1 MVATTTP
8 PESVSQLQDWLETY
22 LGRSGQDGAQAR
34 HALEQLSDHL
44 TTQPDGDAQGLTCL
58 AALEALRRLSPDVDT
73 VTACLLLP
81 VSSDPQSPVSANARP
96 ADSAVDGLLEQ
107 LKRLTWFGQTYL
119 SDDQSRAEGLRR
131 LLLALVADVRVVL
144 IALAWQLARLQ
155 QAASDD
161 SDEDQRLQ
169 LGRETQLIHA
179 PLANRLG
186 IWQLKWELEDLAFRF
201 VEPRT
206 YDRIR
211 KLVAERR
218 ADREA
223 FIARFIEQLK
233 SVVGEAGIQADISGR
248 AKHIYS
254 IWRKMQRKGLDFH
267 ELFDV
272 RAVRVMVNTVT
283 ECYTVLG
290 LVHTHWQ
297 PVPGEFDDYITN
309 PKANLYQSL
318 HTAVAGSG
326 GRVVEVQ
333 IRTHDMHH
341 HAEMGVAA
349 HWRYKEGGPRDPGL
363 EKRIGAMRKL
373 LEHGEEQ
380 NDEDLLESFS
390 NVTTEDRVYVLT
402 PKGEV
407 RDLSAGATPLDFAY
421 LVHTE
426 IGHRCRGAR
435 INGRIVPLTTEL
447 KNGDRV
453 EILTAKE
460 PRPSRDWL
468 SPRNGY
474 LRTARARSKVRQW
487 FRQAQFED
495 NLAEG
500 RHAVEAEFRRL
511 DLDSDDLSKIVGNFN
526 FREVDELLAAVG
538 SGDVTP
544 GQVAGAVERWHAARA
559 APPSSLNLQ
568 KRTTP
573 PRDKDDVQIEGVG
586 NLMHQMARCCQP
598 VPGDQIGG
606 FITRGRGISIH
617 RQDCSQFIN
626 LAKRHPERVMNV
638 RWADRAGSR
647 YPARVKLEAWD
658 RRELIRDIGTLLA
671 TENINVSA
679 MNAQHS
685 DPPEKVSIE
694 LTVQV
699 ADFEQ
704 LASLLSKMQ
713 SIPNVTSA
721 RRVRDH

>member
-1 MVATTTP
+1 MSSATETPVAR
-8 PESVSQLQDWLETY
+8 QLENWLEDY
-22 LGRSGQDGAQAR
+22 LSRSGQAGEQAR
-34 HALEQLSDHL
+34 VALDYLRQRLASDADSDEL
-44 TTQPDGDAQGLTCL
+44 GLTCL
-58 AALEALRRLSPDVDT
+58 AALDALRRLSPDVDT
-73 VTACLLLP
+73 VAACLLLP
-81 VSSDPQSPVSANARP
+81 LSDDAHWPLPADTVP
-96 ADSAVDGLLEQ
+96 ADSAVHELLLQ
-107 LKRLTWFGQTYL
+107 LRRLTWFGQTYL

-144 IALAWQLARLQ
+144 IALAWQLGRLQ
-155 QAASDD
+155 RAAASNA
-161 SDEDQRLQ
+161 SAEVKQQ
-169 LGRETQLIHA
+169 LARETQLIHA

-186 IWQLKWELEDLAFRF
+186 IWQLKWELEDLAFRYL
-201 VEPRT
+201 EPRT
-206 YDRIR
+206 YDQIR
-211 KLVAERR
+211 RLVAERR

-223 FIARFIEQLK
+223 FIQRFIATLET
-233 SVVGEAGIQADISGR
+233 VVGEAGVQADISGR

-272 RAVRVMVNTVT
+272 RAVRVMVDTVAD
-283 ECYTVLG
+283 CYTVLG

-318 HTAVAGSG
+318 HTAVAGTG

-333 IRTHDMHH
+333 IRTHEMHR
-341 HAEMGVAA
+341 HAELGVAA

-373 LEHGEEQ
+373 LETGDGQ
-380 NDEDLLESFS
+380 DDDLLESFS
-390 NVTTEDRVYVLT
+390 NVTSEDRVYVLT

-468 SPRNGY
+468 SPRSGY
-474 LRTARARSKVRQW
+474 LKTARARSKVRQW

-500 RHAVEAEFRRL
+500 RQAVDAEFRRL
-511 DLDSDDLSKIVGNFN
+511 DLETADLAKVVGNFN
-526 FREVDELLAAVG
+526 LREVDELLAAVG
-538 SGDVTP
+538 SGDITAS
-544 GQVAGAVERWHAARA
+544 QVAGAVERWHAART
-559 APPSSLNLQ
+559 APPSSLNLHKQ
-568 KRTTP
+568 VRSE
-573 PRDKDDVQIEGVG
+573 RDADDIQIEGVG

-598 VPGDQIGG
+598 VPGDSIGG

-617 RQDCSQFIN
+617 RQDCRQFLS
-626 LAKRHPERVMNV
+626 LAKRHPERVMEV
-638 RWADRAGSR
+638 RWADQAASR
-647 YPARVKLEAWD
+647 YPARIRVEAWD

-671 TENINVSA
+671 TENVNVSA

-685 DPPEKVSIE
+685 DPPEQVSIE

-721 RRVRDH
+721 RRLR

>member
-1 MVATTTP
+1 MSST
-8 PESVSQLQDWLETY
+8 SQQAAASKLDEWLEGY
-22 LGRSGQDGAQAR
+22 LARSGQSGDQSRQALAYLQER
-34 HALEQLSDHL
+34 LIS
-44 TTQPDGDAQGLTCL
+44 QPQGEETALTCL
-58 AALEALRRLSPDVDT
+58 EALNALRLLSPDTDT
-73 VTACLLLP
+73 VSACLLLP
-81 VSSDPQSPVSANARP
+81 LSDDDHWPLPDEIVV
-96 ADSAVDGLLEQ
+96 ADSAVQQLLEQ
-107 LKRLTWFGQTYL
+107 LRRLTWFGQTYL
-119 SDDQSRAEGLRR
+119 SDDHSRAEGLRR

-144 IALAWQLARLQ
+144 IALAWQLGRLRRA
-155 QAASDD
+155 AASNA
-161 SDEDQRLQ
+161 SAEVKQQ

-186 IWQLKWELEDLAFRF
+186 IWQLKWELEDLAFRYL
-201 VEPRT
+201 EPRT
-206 YDRIR
+206 YDQIR
-211 KLVAERR
+211 RLVAERR

-223 FIARFIEQLK
+223 FIQRFITTLET
-233 SVVGEAGIQADISGR
+233 VVGDAGIQADISGR

-272 RAVRVMVNTVT
+272 RAVRVMVDSVAD
-283 ECYTVLG
+283 CYTVLG

-318 HTAVAGSG
+318 HTAVAGTG

-333 IRTHDMHH
+333 IRTHDMHR
-341 HAEMGVAA
+341 HAELGVAA

-373 LEHGEEQ
+373 LESGEGQ
-380 NDEDLLESFS
+380 DDEDLLESFS
-390 NVTTEDRVYVLT
+390 NVTSEDRVYVLT

-468 SPRNGY
+468 SARSGY

-487 FRQAQFED
+487 FRHAQFED
-495 NLAEG
+495 NLAAG
-500 RHAVEAEFRRL
+500 RQTVEAEFRRL
-511 DLDSDDLSKIVGNFN
+511 DLDTGDLAKVVGNFN
-526 FREVDELLAAVG
+526 LREVDELLAAVG
-538 SGDVTP
+538 SGDITAS
-544 GQVAGAVERWHAARA
+544 QVAGAVERWHAAQA

-568 KRTTP
+568 KRP
-573 PRDKDDVQIEGVG
+573 QAERDNKSDVQIEGVG

-598 VPGDQIGG
+598 VPGDSIGG

-617 RQDCSQFIN
+617 RQDCRQFIS
-626 LAKRHPERVMNV
+626 LSKRHPERVMDV
-638 RWADRAGSR
+638 RWADRSASR
-647 YPARVKLEAWD
+647 YPARIRLDAWD

-685 DPPEKVSIE
+685 DPPEQVTIE

-713 SIPNVTSA
+713 TIPNVTSA
-721 RRVRDH
+721 RRLR